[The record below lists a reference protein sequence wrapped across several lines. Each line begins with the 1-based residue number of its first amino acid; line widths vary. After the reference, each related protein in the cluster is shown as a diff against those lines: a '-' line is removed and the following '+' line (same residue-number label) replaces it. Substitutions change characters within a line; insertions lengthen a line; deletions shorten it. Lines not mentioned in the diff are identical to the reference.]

1 LPSHESRATGH
12 ELLAERREPNHST
25 FRPTNPLGHFFLAT
39 STVDEPS
46 RALARR
52 PAFRAIVACAL
63 LALPSGLV
71 AHEVPAN
78 VAVQIYVRPDGS
90 KLHLLIRAPLGAM
103 RDLDLPLKGP
113 GYLDFSRLAS
123 HTNDAARVWI
133 ADYIRLYE
141 NDRELPEETIVA
153 TRVSLPSDRSF
164 VSYDSAL
171 AGVQSPPLS
180 PDTEVMWDQ
189 LRLDVLMEVP
199 ITDERARF
207 SIDPML
213 AHLGVNTVSVLH
225 FITPDGA
232 ERVFQYDSNP
242 GLVRLDPRWH
252 QAAARFVALG
262 FEHILDGFDH
272 LLFVLCLVVPI
283 RRLRPLVAVI
293 TSFTLAHS
301 ITLIA
306 SALGLAPSALWFPPL
321 IETLIAVSIVY
332 MALENIIGARLE
344 RRWLIAF
351 GFGLVHGFG
360 FAFALRESLQFAGA
374 HLLTSLLAFNVGVE
388 LGQLLV
394 IGIALPVLA
403 GLFRWVVAERVGVIV
418 ISAILAHSAW
428 HWMTARF
435 AILREYRFAWPAL
448 DASLLAGLLRG
459 LLLLLIVLGVAW
471 ALSGILSRMARGVPS
486 GIGNRESGIGKPEKG
501 ITS

>member
-1 LPSHESRATGH
+1 MADSV
-12 ELLAERREPNHST
+12 AE
-25 FRPTNPLGHFFLAT
+25 
-39 STVDEPS
+39 EPS
-46 RALARR
+46 YSVARCLRRAVLG
-52 PAFRAIVACAL
+52 CAL
-63 LALPSGLV
+63 LAIPAGGLA

-78 VAVQIYVRPDGS
+78 VAVQIYVHPDS
-90 KLHLLIRAPLGAM
+90 STLRLLIRAPLAAM
-103 RDLDLPLKGP
+103 RDLVWPQKGP
-113 GYLDFSRLAS
+113 GYLDFARLAEQP
-123 HTNDAARVWI
+123 HNAARLWI
-133 ADYIRLYE
+133 ADYIRIYE
-141 NDRELPEETIVA
+141 DGRELPEETILA

-171 AGVQSPPLS
+171 ASVQSPRLAD
-180 PDTEVMWDQ
+180 DTEVVWNQ

-199 ITDERARF
+199 ITNARARF

-225 FITPDGA
+225 FVTADGA

-242 GLVRLDPRWH
+242 GLVRLDPSWY
-252 QAAARFVALG
+252 QAAARFVVLG
-262 FEHILDGFDH
+262 FEHILSGFDH

-283 RRLRPLVAVI
+283 RRVRTLVAVI

-301 ITLIA
+301 MTLIA
-306 SALGLAPSALWFPPL
+306 SALGLVPNALWFPPL

-332 MALENIIGARLE
+332 MALENIIGAKLE

-360 FAFALRESLQFAGA
+360 FSFALRESLQFAGT

-394 IGIALPVLA
+394 IAISVPILVA
-403 GLFRWVVAERVGVIV
+403 LFRWVVAERVGVIV
-418 ISAILAHSAW
+418 ISALLAHSAW

-435 AILREYRFAWPAL
+435 ATLREYRFVMPAL
-448 DASLLAGLLRG
+448 DATFLAGLLRG
-459 LLLLLIVLGVAW
+459 LMLLLFVLGVVW
-471 ALSGILSRMARGVPS
+471 ALSGVLSRLARAGDRRIP
-486 GIGNRESGIGKPEKG
+486 GGNLEGTGSR
-501 ITS
+501 

>member
-1 LPSHESRATGH
+1 M
-12 ELLAERREPNHST
+12 RR
-25 FRPTNPLGHFFLAT
+25 RCA
-39 STVDEPS
+39 
-46 RALARR
+46 RALAVL
-52 PAFRAIVACAL
+52 AAL
-63 LALPSGLV
+63 LSIPSGDLV

-78 VAVQIYVRPDGS
+78 VAVQIYARPQAS
-90 KLHLLIRAPLGAM
+90 ALRLLIRVPMAAM

-113 GYLDFSRLAS
+113 GYLDVSRLGAQM
-123 HTNDAARVWI
+123 NDAARIWI

-141 NDRELPEETIVA
+141 NDQELPEETIVA

-171 AGVQSPPLS
+171 AGIHAGALPPE
-180 PDTEVMWDQ
+180 TEVMWNQ
-189 LRLDVLMEVP
+189 LRLDVELQVP
-199 ITDERARF
+199 ITSERSRF

-213 AHLGVNTVSVLH
+213 AHLGVSTVSVLH
-225 FITPDGA
+225 FVTPDGA

-242 GLVRLDPRWH
+242 GLVQLDPRWF

-283 RRLRPLVAVI
+283 RRVRPLVAVI

-306 SALGLAPSALWFPPL
+306 AALGFTPNTLWFPPL

-332 MALENIIGARLE
+332 MALENIIGPKLE
-344 RRWLIAF
+344 RRWIVAF

-360 FAFALRESLQFAGA
+360 FAFALRESLQFAGS

-394 IGIALPVLA
+394 IGLA
-403 GLFRWVVAERVGVIV
+403 IPILSALFRWVVAERVGVIV

-428 HWMTARF
+428 HWMTSRF
-435 AILREYRFAWPAL
+435 AVLREYRFTWPAL
-448 DASLLAGLLRG
+448 DASFVAGALRG
-459 LLLLLIVLGVAW
+459 LMLLLIVLGAGW
-471 ALSGILSRMARGVPS
+471 AVSGVLSRLARPAQP
-486 GIGNRESGIGKPEKG
+486 GIGNRESGI
-501 ITS
+501 SS

>member
-1 LPSHESRATGH
+1 
-12 ELLAERREPNHST
+12 LADST
-25 FRPTNPLGHFFLAT
+25 PE
-39 STVDEPS
+39 EPS
-46 RALARR
+46 RSRARRGCARALAV
-52 PAFRAIVACAL
+52 VAAL
-63 LALPSGLV
+63 LSIPSGDIV

-78 VAVQIYVRPDGS
+78 VAVQIYARPQGS
-90 KLHLLIRAPLGAM
+90 TLRLLIRVPMAAM
-103 RDLDLPLKGP
+103 RDLDLPLRGP
-113 GYLDFSRLAS
+113 GYLDFSRLGPQM
-123 HTNDAARVWI
+123 TNAARIWI

-141 NDRELPEETIVA
+141 NDQELPEETIVA

-171 AGVQSPPLS
+171 AGIHAPVLPPE
-180 PDTEVMWDQ
+180 TEVMWNQ
-189 LRLDVLMEVP
+189 LRLDVELQVP
-199 ITDERARF
+199 ITSERSRF

-213 AHLGVNTVSVLH
+213 AHLGVSTVSVLH
-225 FITPDGA
+225 FVTPDGA

-242 GLVRLDPRWH
+242 GLVRLDPRWF

-283 RRLRPLVAVI
+283 RRVRPLVAVI

-306 SALGLAPSALWFPPL
+306 AALGFTPNTLWFPPL

-332 MALENIIGARLE
+332 MALENIIGPKLE
-344 RRWLIAF
+344 RRWIVAF

-360 FAFALRESLQFAGA
+360 FAFALRESLQFAGS

-394 IGIALPVLA
+394 IALAIPVLTA
-403 GLFRWVVAERVGVIV
+403 LFRWVVAERVGVIV

-428 HWMTARF
+428 HWMTSRF
-435 AILREYRFAWPAL
+435 SVLREYRFTWPAL
-448 DASLLAGLLRG
+448 DASFVAGALRG
-459 LLLLLIVLGVAW
+459 LMLLLIVLGAGW
-471 ALSGILSRMARGVPS
+471 AVSGVLSRLARPAQPA
-486 GIGNRESGIGKPEKG
+486 IRNRESEI
-501 ITS
+501 SS

>member
-1 LPSHESRATGH
+1 
-12 ELLAERREPNHST
+12 LADSVAE
-25 FRPTNPLGHFFLAT
+25 
-39 STVDEPS
+39 EPS
-46 RALARR
+46 YSAARCLRRAVLG
-52 PAFRAIVACAL
+52 CAL
-63 LALPSGLV
+63 LAIPAGGLA

-78 VAVQIYVRPDGS
+78 VAVQIYVHPDS
-90 KLHLLIRAPLGAM
+90 STLRLLIRAPLAAM
-103 RDLDLPLKGP
+103 RDLVWPQKGP
-113 GYLDFSRLAS
+113 GYLDFARLAEQP
-123 HTNDAARVWI
+123 HNAARLWI
-133 ADYIRLYE
+133 ADYIRIYE
-141 NDRELPEETIVA
+141 DGRELPEETILA

-171 AGVQSPPLS
+171 ASVQSPRLAD
-180 PDTEVMWDQ
+180 DTEVVWNQ

-199 ITDERARF
+199 ITNARARF

-225 FITPDGA
+225 FVTADGA

-242 GLVRLDPRWH
+242 GLVRLDPSWY
-252 QAAARFVALG
+252 QAAARFVVLG
-262 FEHILDGFDH
+262 FEHILSGFDH

-283 RRLRPLVAVI
+283 RRVRTLVAVI

-301 ITLIA
+301 MTLIA
-306 SALGLAPSALWFPPL
+306 SALGLVPNALWFPPL

-332 MALENIIGARLE
+332 MALENIIGAKLE

-360 FAFALRESLQFAGA
+360 FSFALRESLQFAGT

-394 IGIALPVLA
+394 IAISVPILVA
-403 GLFRWVVAERVGVIV
+403 LFRWVVAERVGVIV
-418 ISAILAHSAW
+418 ISALLAHSAW

-435 AILREYRFAWPAL
+435 ATLREYRFVMPAL
-448 DASLLAGLLRG
+448 DATFLAGLLRG
-459 LLLLLIVLGVAW
+459 LMLLLFVLGVVW
-471 ALSGILSRMARGVPS
+471 ALSGVLSRLARAGDRRIP
-486 GIGNRESGIGKPEKG
+486 GGNLEGTGSR
-501 ITS
+501 

>member
-1 LPSHESRATGH
+1 
-12 ELLAERREPNHST
+12 LAASSPEEPTRR
-25 FRPTNPLGHFFLAT
+25 R
-39 STVDEPS
+39 
-46 RALARR
+46 ARR
-52 PAFRAIVACAL
+52 RIPRAIAVCAL
-63 LALPSGLV
+63 FAFPSGAGD

-90 KLHLLIRAPLGAM
+90 RLRLLIRAPLAAM

-113 GYLDFSRLAS
+113 GYLDFSRLA
-123 HTNDAARVWI
+123 TQPNDAARIWI

-141 NDRELPEETIVA
+141 DTRELPEETVVA
-153 TRVSLPSDRSF
+153 TRISLPTDRSF

-171 AGVQSPPLS
+171 ASLSAAPL
-180 PDTEVMWDQ
+180 PAETEVMWDQ
-189 LRLDVLMEVP
+189 LKLDVLLEVP
-199 ITDERARF
+199 ITNPRARF

-213 AHLGVNTVSVLH
+213 AHLGVSTISVLH
-225 FITPDGA
+225 FVTPDGT
-232 ERVFQYDSNP
+232 ERVFQYNSNP

-262 FEHILDGFDH
+262 FQHIMGGFDH

-301 ITLIA
+301 ITLIG
-306 SALGLAPSALWFPPL
+306 SALGLAPNALWFPPL
-321 IETLIAVSIVY
+321 IEMLIAVSIVF
-332 MALENIIGARLE
+332 MALENIVGARLE
-344 RRWLIAF
+344 RRWMIAF

-360 FAFALRESLQFAGA
+360 FSFALRESLQLAGS
-374 HLLTSLLAFNVGVE
+374 HLLTSLLAFNVGIE

-394 IGIALPVLA
+394 IALAIPVLA
-403 GLFRWVVAERVGVIV
+403 GAFRWVVAERLGVII

-435 AILREYRFAWPAL
+435 GVLREYRLTRPAM
-448 DASLLAGLLRG
+448 DALLLAGVLRW
-459 LLLLLIVLGVAW
+459 LMLLLIVLGVAW
-471 ALSGILSRMARGVPS
+471 ALSGTLSRLARPAERRLGPPGPGDAELEGTGS
-486 GIGNRESGIGKPEKG
+486 R
-501 ITS
+501 